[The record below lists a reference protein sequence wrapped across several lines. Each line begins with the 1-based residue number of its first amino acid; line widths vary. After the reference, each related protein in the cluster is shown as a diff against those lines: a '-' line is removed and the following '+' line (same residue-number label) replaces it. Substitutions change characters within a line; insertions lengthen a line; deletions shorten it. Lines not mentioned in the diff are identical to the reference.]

1 MSEWTV
7 VLSAR
12 AEKDL
17 EQIYDYIAAALL
29 EPGTASAQVSRIKN
43 SIKSLSSLPERCAQI
58 RYEPWRSL
66 RLRYVQIDNYLAV
79 YQVDKGSK
87 TVSVIT
93 VVYARRDLP
102 GIL

>member
-1 MSEWTV
+1 MNEWAV

-12 AEKDL
+12 AESDL
-17 EQIYDYIAAALL
+17 AQIYDYIASVLL
-29 EPGTASAQVSRIKN
+29 EPGTASAQVARIRN
-43 SIKSLSSLPERCAQI
+43 SILSLSSFPERCAQI

-66 RLRYVQIDNYLAV
+66 GLRYVQIDNYLAV

-87 TVSVIT
+87 TVSIIT